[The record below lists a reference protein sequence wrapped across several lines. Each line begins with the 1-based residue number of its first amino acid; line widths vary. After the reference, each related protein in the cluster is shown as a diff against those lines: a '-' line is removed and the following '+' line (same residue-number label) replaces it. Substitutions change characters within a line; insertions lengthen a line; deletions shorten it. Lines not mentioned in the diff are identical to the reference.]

1 MATQAGVGI
10 SHHRDPKTAGGEA
23 AEQALRAAGI
33 EKPDFVLAFAAVGY
47 DQSALVSSIRQATGR
62 APLAGCSGEG
72 VIGLREADES
82 PFSVGVMALRSDE
95 IVFRHGLA
103 RSAGD
108 WRQAGACVGQAL
120 RPLAADTRALLVF
133 ADGLSFNFD
142 RFTAGLASEVALD
155 GKLPLLGGTAA
166 DNMEQKCTYQY
177 CDDEVV
183 GDGVSWALLSGPV
196 RVATAVRHGCIP
208 IGVERKVTRAEGNVI
223 HEIDGKPALD
233 VLKEYL
239 PEDEVDAWRQRSIGN
254 TCLGFE
260 APAHMKDYGE
270 YVIRYMAGKGPAPGS
285 IVIPTEVTAGTS
297 VWITRRDHDL
307 IADSVKRVANGIK
320 ATLGGS
326 RPKLVLQFDCAGRG
340 RFVLRE
346 QQKMR
351 LLKQLQDEV
360 GADVPWLG
368 FYTYGEIGPV
378 GDHNCFH
385 NYTAVVAAVY

>member
-10 SHHRDPKTAGGEA
+10 SHHRDAKAAGREA
-23 AEQALRAAGI
+23 AQQALRAAGI
-33 EKPDFVLAFAAVGY
+33 DKPDFVLAFAAIGY
-47 DQSALVSSIRQATGR
+47 DQPALVASIRQATGR

-103 RSAGD
+103 RCAGD
-108 WRQAGACVGQAL
+108 WRQAGVCVGQAL
-120 RPLAADTRALLVF
+120 GPLAADARALFVF

-142 RFTAGLASEVALD
+142 RFTLGLDSEVALD

-166 DNMEQKCTYQY
+166 DNWEQKRTYQY
-177 CDDEVV
+177 CDDQTVS
-183 GDGVSWALLSGPV
+183 DGVCWVLLSGAV

-208 IGVERKVTRAEGNVI
+208 IGVERTVTRAEGNVI
-223 HEIDGKPALD
+223 REIDGKPALD

-239 PEDEVDAWRQRSIGN
+239 PEDEVDSWRLQTVGN

-260 APAHMKDYGE
+260 APTHMKDYGE
-270 YVIRYMAGKGPAPGS
+270 YVIRYMAGKGPDPGS

-297 VWITRRDHDL
+297 VWIARRDHDL

-320 ATLGGS
+320 TTLGGS

-346 QQKMR
+346 QQKLR
-351 LLKQLQDEV
+351 LLKLLQDEV

-378 GDHNCFH
+378 GERNCFH
-385 NYTAVVAAVY
+385 NYTAVVAALY